1 MRPASRRGACWPLDL
16 RHGVRRTPNS
26 RTRRARERDPRLAG
40 GTTTRRGPREW
51 GGDLLASVTTLR
63 SRVIVPNAY
72 YYGMRPVP
80 TAAMGIAVLAAGA
93 GLWIAGGNAIAAK
106 REREASRSLESAFG
120 SRAALAA
127 KYALAVSNADAKKAE
142 VLSNAVGYD
151 IVPRQQGSARTVSS
165 VPEAQRAAVSEYL
178 TVQVSRSDSTVE
190 APSPDLAAILSS
202 HRVALSALEDALVTG
217 EAPRWAC
224 DPAVSYEARLSPNGL
239 GHPPQ
244 PKDSRSRGPGHSA
257 RREGPSRGRF
267 GRSWCDRVSVL
278 CPCSPGH

>member
-1 MRPASRRGACWPLDL
+1 M
-16 RHGVRRTPNS
+16 
-26 RTRRARERDPRLAG
+26 
-40 GTTTRRGPREW
+40 
-51 GGDLLASVTTLR
+51 
-63 SRVIVPNAY
+63 IVPNAY

-239 GHPPQ
+239 GHLQ
-244 PKDSRSRGPGHSA
+244 VQRLLIADALASVARGENGMAARALEASWKLNEGLASRPEVVAQLLAIAVA
-257 RREGPSRGRF
+257 RLEVGALRKIDVPADV
-267 GRSWCDRVSVL
+267 W
-278 CPCSPGH
+278 